1 MKYASVGPIS
11 VHFPDRVE
19 DNEYLGRTYP
29 HWDMDL
35 IHKKTGVRVRH
46 IADRN
51 ECVSDLGVAA
61 AEKLFAAHGIDR
73 GSIDFLLFCTQTPDY
88 PLPTTACLV
97 QDRLGLRTSIG
108 ALDFNLGCSGFV
120 YGLSLAD
127 GLIRSGASERVLL
140 ITSET
145 YSKYIDPADRSLRTI
160 FGDGAAA
167 TLVEAAAEPCLGPFV
182 FGTDGRGSD
191 TLIVTEGGARPK
203 ESALRPRKRKRWPS
217 SLVMD
222 GPELLKFSLDVVPST
237 VNQALAAAGW
247 TRDDVDVYL
256 MHQATAF
263 LLNHLRD
270 RMSLNGDKMPVDL
283 EEYGNTVSSTIP
295 ILIDNLRR
303 SGQLKPGTRTVMIG
317 FGVGLS
323 WAGCTWT
330 ETWQPPRQ
338 EKKP

>member
-1 MKYASVGPIS
+1 MQATIRAIEYHLPEARLTNEQLARD
-11 VHFPDRVE
+11 FPE
-19 DNEYLGRTYP
+19 WEAAKILE
-29 HWDMDL
+29 
-35 IHKKTGVRVRH
+35 KTGIRERPQ
-46 IADRN
+46 AASG
-51 ECVSDLGVAA
+51 ECASDLAYAA
-61 AEKLFAAHGIDR
+61 AAKLFAAGLDPAQV
-73 GSIDFLLFCTQTPDY
+73 DYLLLCTQAPDHF
-88 PLPTTACLV
+88 LPTTACLL
-97 QDRLGLRTSIG
+97 QDRLGIPTTAG

-127 GLIRSGASERVLL
+127 GLIRSGAAERVLL

-145 YSKYIDPADRSLRTI
+145 YSKYIDPSDRSLRTI

-167 TLVEAAAEPCLGPFV
+167 TLVEAATEPCLGPFV
-182 FGTDGRGSD
+182 FGTDGRGAD

-203 ESALRPRKRKRWPS
+203 ETALRPRRRKRWPS

-222 GPELLKFSLDVVPST
+222 GPELVKFSLDVVPST

-247 TRDDVDVYL
+247 TRDDVDIFL

-270 RMSLNGDKMPVDL
+270 RMSLNGDQMPVDL
-283 EEYGNTVSSTIP
+283 EEFGNTVSSTIP
-295 ILIDNLRR
+295 ILIDGLRR
-303 SGQLKPGTRTVMIG
+303 TGRLKPGTRTVMIG

-330 ETWQPPRQ
+330 ETWQSPHQ
-338 EKKP
+338 ENKP